1 LLVLAVREQVE
12 QEHLEPRAAS
22 LTYKH
27 QQEVLA
33 QPRQV
38 AQVVLAQLLL
48 EAKVA
53 MELTHLHQTVVTEQQ
68 TTLQELLSLV
78 AAAVVVLVVV
88 VVSV

>member
-1 LLVLAVREQVE
+1 
-12 QEHLEPRAAS
+12 
-22 LTYKH
+22 
-27 QQEVLA
+27 
-33 QPRQV
+33 V

-78 AAAVVVLVVV
+78 AAAVVVLVVL